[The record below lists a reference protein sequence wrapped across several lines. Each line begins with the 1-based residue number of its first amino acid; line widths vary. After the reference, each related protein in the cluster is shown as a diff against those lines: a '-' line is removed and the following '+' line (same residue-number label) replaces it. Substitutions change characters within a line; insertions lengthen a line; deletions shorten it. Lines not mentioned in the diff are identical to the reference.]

1 MPDHL
6 SESLPQKIAPP
17 FGLVSH
23 ERLVLRQA
31 SFAYPD
37 FSLRPLDFA
46 VHAGEILTIVGPNA
60 SGKTTL
66 LRLLSGICRP
76 RTGQVLLDGHEI
88 SQLDVRERA
97 RKIAVVQQ
105 ESPLLFPIR
114 VREFVMQGRHP
125 HLRPF
130 EFASERDCS
139 AVEWA
144 LVSTETTALA
154 GRLVQEL
161 SGGEKQRVVL
171 ARALAQQPEVL
182 LLDEPTLHLDIGF
195 QVELLRGVRRLANG
209 IRYAVVVVTHEL
221 NLAAEFA
228 DRILLL
234 HRGELCRLG
243 TPEEVFEQALL
254 ERIFGTALRVD
265 RDPASGRPRIV
276 LGSEAPDS

>member
-6 SESLPQKIAPP
+6 SESLPQKTAPP
-17 FGLVSH
+17 LGLVSPA
-23 ERLVLRQA
+23 RLVIQQA
-31 SFAYPD
+31 SFAHPD
-37 FSLRPLDFA
+37 FWLRPLDFE
-46 VHAGEILTIVGPNA
+46 VRTGEILAIVGPNA

-66 LRLLSGICRP
+66 LHLLSGVHRP
-76 RTGQVLLDGHEI
+76 RTGKVLLDGRDV

-97 RKIAVVQQ
+97 RKVAVVQQ

-125 HLRPF
+125 HLRPL
-130 EFASERDCS
+130 EFASERDRS

-144 LVSTETTALA
+144 LAATETTALA

-228 DRILLL
+228 DRVLLL

-243 TPEEVFEQALL
+243 TPEEVFEQELL